1 MGLIQYTAAR
11 RLDRIMDSQGDGTG
25 TVTQVVTAKTV
36 SGATN
41 ATPIV
46 VTATSHGYTDG
57 DFVNITGVVGTT
69 ACNDLHIVA
78 NKTSN
83 TFELTTPAGADVAG
97 NGAYSSG
104 GAAHLC
110 FACKPA
116 SGERFCLHKFA
127 GYFQGGNVQRASYY
141 GPWSPSL
148 GTALT
153 VGVEVQVR
161 QDTTLVHTL
170 SPAPIKTAPM
180 GWMLGARQLP
190 HFESIVGTASNFRWD
205 FSTCAVNLDG
215 DADEFFVVLHSDNM
229 TATAVERQLMS
240 VHGESI

>member
-1 MGLIQYTAAR
+1 MIAYTAAR
-11 RLDRIMDSQGDGTG
+11 ILSQILDSQGDGTG
-25 TVTQVVTAKTV
+25 TTNQLPAAKTV

-46 VTATSHGYTDG
+46 VTATSHGYSDG
-57 DFVNITGVVGTT
+57 DFVHITGVVGNT
-69 ACNDLHIVA
+69 ACNDLHVIQ

-83 TFELTTPAGADVAG
+83 TFELTTPAGTNVAG

-104 GAAHLC
+104 GTAYMC

-116 SGERFCLHKFA
+116 AGERVCLHKFT

-141 GPWSPSL
+141 GPWSPSK

-153 VGVEVQVR
+153 NGVEVQVR
-161 QDTTLVHTL
+161 QDTTLLHTL

-190 HFESIVGTASNFRWD
+190 HFENVIGAASNFRWD
-205 FSTCAVNLDG
+205 FSACAVNLDG
-215 DADEFFVVLHSDNM
+215 DADEFFVVLNSDDI
-229 TATAVERQLMS
+229 TATGLERQVMS